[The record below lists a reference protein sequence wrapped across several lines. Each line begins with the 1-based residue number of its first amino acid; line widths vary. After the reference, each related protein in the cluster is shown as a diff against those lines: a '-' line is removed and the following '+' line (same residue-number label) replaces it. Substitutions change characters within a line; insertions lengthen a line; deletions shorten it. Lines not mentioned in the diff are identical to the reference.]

1 MFKNFR
7 KKPIEIQAFQFTMD
21 MHKDLCKMGWIDKTN
36 NPTDVEFDFI
46 KRFKFQWNQHT
57 QQLLIDTK
65 EGQMVC
71 EVWDWIVK
79 EPFDK
84 KRQFY
89 PVKDK
94 IFNQT
99 YDYIEGS

>member
-1 MFKNFR
+1 MLKKYK
-7 KKPIEIQAFQFTMD
+7 KKPIEIEAFQFTMD
-21 MHKDLCKMGWIDKTN
+21 MHKDLVKMGWFDKNN
-36 NPTDVEFDFI
+36 NPTNVEFDFI

-71 EVWDWIVK
+71 EIWDMIIK

-89 PVKDK
+89 PVKEK

-99 YDYIEGS
+99 YDYVECP